1 MIWRNLGVVAV
12 LFVGLGAFVYFYEI
26 EGGKKREEAAE
37 EAKKLF
43 RFDKEEVSA
52 ISLVRGDGS
61 IVLKKENGGW
71 KLVAPIEARA
81 DEAAV
86 EGLASELSSTQVE
99 RSLEPGLADW
109 KDYGLEN
116 PNLKIALG
124 LTDGRSL
131 DLELGD
137 KDFNQASVFGRI
149 PNQEKVL
156 VLPTL
161 LHTSADKELFD
172 FRDKSVLDFDR
183 EQVREVRIRAGRK
196 AWRLQKEGEDW
207 SIREPIQARA
217 DRSEIRSLL
226 SDLEFARVEEFLERG
241 AGGLGTYGLN
251 APSARVDL
259 YLGDNR
265 AQKTLLVGKKVGAQ
279 FYARD
284 DSGEDVFKIKEDLL
298 EKLKPD
304 LSKLRDRKMARF
316 ERDEVKR
323 VAVKLPDREFEF
335 ARDSEDQWRLRSPA
349 GHEEQSV
356 LEYKLFWPLE
366 DLEGKEI
373 VDRADLDDPKYGFN
387 EPSAEVKV
395 VRKDDRVIEVVLGK
409 TQDEVVF
416 GKATDDP
423 TLYKVDKKVLDDL
436 DFKVEDLLEQSDQ
449 E

>member
-1 MIWRNLGVVAV
+1 MIWRNLGIVAV

-37 EAKKLF
+37 KAKKLF
-43 RFDKEEVSA
+43 QFEKEEVNS
-52 ISLVRGDGS
+52 ISLARSNGS
-61 IVLKKENGGW
+61 IVLNRENGGW
-71 KLVAPIEARA
+71 KLVAPIEAKA

-86 EGLASELSSTQVE
+86 DGLASELSSTQVE
-99 RSLEPGLADW
+99 RSLEPDSVDW
-109 KDYGLEN
+109 KDYGLED
-116 PNLKIALG
+116 PNLKITLG
-124 LTDGRSL
+124 LEDGRGL

-149 PNQEKVL
+149 PDQEKVL
-156 VLPTL
+156 VLPGIL
-161 LHTSADKELFD
+161 YTSADKELFD

-183 EQVREVRIRAGRK
+183 EQVREVWIRARRK
-196 AWRLQKEGEDW
+196 TYRLQKEGEDW
-207 SIREPIQARA
+207 SVREPIQARA

-241 AGGLGTYGLN
+241 AGELKTYGLN
-251 APSARVDL
+251 APSSRVDL

-265 AQKTLLVGKKVGAQ
+265 ARKTLLVGKKIGAQ
-279 FYARD
+279 FYAKD
-284 DSGEDVFKIKEDLL
+284 DAGEDVFRIKEDLV
-298 EKLKPD
+298 EKLNLD

-323 VAVKLPDREFEF
+323 VEVKLPDREFQF
-335 ARDSEDQWRLRSPA
+335 ARDTEDQWRLRSPA
-349 GHEEQSV
+349 GHEEESV

-373 VDRADLDDPKYGFN
+373 VDRANLDDPKYGFS
-387 EPSAEVKV
+387 EPSAEVRV

-409 TQDEVVF
+409 TEDEVVF
-416 GKATDDP
+416 GKASADP
-423 TLYKVDKKVLDDL
+423 TLYKVDKKVLEDL
-436 DFKVEDLLEQSDQ
+436 DFKVEDLLEKS

>member
-43 RFDKEEVSA
+43 QFEKEEVNS

-61 IVLKKENGGW
+61 IILNKENGGW
-71 KLVAPIEARA
+71 KLVAPIEAKVDA
-81 DEAAV
+81 SAV
-86 EGLASELSSTQVE
+86 EGLVSELSSTQVE
-99 RSLEPGLADW
+99 RSLEPDSVDW
-109 KDYGLEN
+109 KDYGLED
-116 PNLKIALG
+116 PNLKITMG
-124 LTDGRSL
+124 LEDGRRL

-149 PNQEKVL
+149 PPMAKVL
-156 VLPTL
+156 VLPTV
-161 LHTSADKELFD
+161 LHTTVDKELFD

-183 EQVREVRIRAGRK
+183 EQVREVRVRSRRK
-196 AWRLQKEGEDW
+196 TYRLQKEGEDW

-217 DRSEIRSLL
+217 DRSEIRTFL

-241 AGGLGTYGLN
+241 AGGLKTYGLN
-251 APSARVDL
+251 APSSRVDL
-259 YLGDNR
+259 YLGENR
-265 AQKTLLVGKKVGAQ
+265 AMKTLLVGKQVGAQ
-279 FYARD
+279 FYAKD
-284 DSGEDVFKIKEDLL
+284 DSGADVFKIKEDLVA
-298 EKLKPD
+298 KLNLD

-323 VAVKLPDREFEF
+323 VEVKLPDREFEF

-349 GHEEQSV
+349 GHEEESV

-366 DLEGKEI
+366 DLEGKEV
-373 VDRADLDDPKYGFN
+373 VDRANLDEPRYGFS
-387 EPSAEVKV
+387 EPSAQVKV

-409 TQDEVVF
+409 TEDEIVF
-416 GKATDDP
+416 GKANADP
-423 TLYKVDKKVLDDL
+423 TLYKVDKKVLEDL
-436 DFKVEDLLEQSDQ
+436 AFKVEDLLETS

>member
-1 MIWRNLGVVAV
+1 MIWRNLGIVAA

-43 RFDKEEVSA
+43 QFEKEEVNT
-52 ISLVRGDGS
+52 ISLVRGDGP
-61 IVLKKENGGW
+61 IIMNKENGGW
-71 KLVAPIEARA
+71 KLVAPIEAKA
-81 DEAAV
+81 DAATV

-99 RSLEPGLADW
+99 RFLEPDVVNW
-109 KDYGLEN
+109 KDYGLED
-116 PNLKIALG
+116 PNLKITLG
-124 LTDGRSL
+124 LEDGRRL
-131 DLELGD
+131 NLELGD

-149 PNQEKVL
+149 PHLAKVL

-161 LHTSADKELFD
+161 LYTAVDKELFD

-183 EQVREVRIRAGRK
+183 EQVREVQIRSRRK
-196 AWRLQKEGEDW
+196 TFRLQKEGEDW
-207 SIREPIQARA
+207 SVREPVQARA

-226 SDLEFARVEEFLERG
+226 SDLEFARVEEFLEGG
-241 AGGLGTYGLN
+241 AGRLKTYGLN
-251 APSARVDL
+251 APSSRVDL

-265 AQKTLLVGKKVGAQ
+265 ARKTLLVGKQAGTQ
-279 FYARD
+279 FYAKD
-284 DSGEDVFKIKEDLL
+284 DSEGDVFKIKEDLV
-298 EKLKPD
+298 EKLNLD

-323 VAVKLPDREFEF
+323 VEVKLPDRAFEF

-349 GHEEQSV
+349 GHEDKSV

-373 VDRADLDDPKYGFN
+373 VDRADLDSPRYGFS

-409 TQDEVVF
+409 TEDEVVF
-416 GKATDDP
+416 GKASADP
-423 TLYKVDKKVLDDL
+423 TLYKVDKKVLEDL
-436 DFKVEDLLEQSDQ
+436 AFEVEDLLETSD
-449 E
+449 

>member
-1 MIWRNLGVVAV
+1 MIWRNLGIVAV

-26 EGGKKREEAAE
+26 EGGKKREQAAE

-43 RFDKEEVSA
+43 QFDKEEVNS

-61 IVLKKENGGW
+61 IILQKENGGW
-71 KLVAPIEARA
+71 KLVAPIEAKA

-99 RSLEPGLADW
+99 RSLEPESVDW
-109 KDYGLEN
+109 KDYGLES
-116 PNLKIALG
+116 PDLKLTVG
-124 LTDGRSL
+124 LKDGRSL

-149 PNQEKVL
+149 PARETVL
-156 VLPTL
+156 LLPTL

-183 EQVREVRIRAGRK
+183 EQVREVRIRARRK
-196 AWRLQKEGEDW
+196 TYRLQKEGEEW
-207 SIREPIQARA
+207 SIREPIEARA

-241 AGGLGTYGLN
+241 AGGLKTYGLN
-251 APSARVDL
+251 APSSHVDL
-259 YLGDNR
+259 YLGENR
-265 AQKTLLVGKKVGAQ
+265 ARKTLLIGKQVGTQ
-279 FYARD
+279 FYAKD
-284 DSGEDVFKIKEDLL
+284 DGGEDVFKIKEDLV
-298 EKLKPD
+298 EKLKLD

-316 ERDEVKR
+316 ERDQVKR
-323 VAVKLPDREFEF
+323 VEVKLSDREFEF
-335 ARDSEDQWRLRSPA
+335 ARDTEDQWRLRSPA
-349 GHEEQSV
+349 GHEDESV

-373 VDRADLDDPKYGFN
+373 VDRANLDDPRYGFS

-409 TQDEVVF
+409 TEDEVVF
-416 GKATDDP
+416 GKATADP
-423 TLYKVDKKVLDDL
+423 TLYKVDKKVLQDL
-436 DFKVEDLLEQSDQ
+436 DFKVEDILEKS

>member
-1 MIWRNLGVVAV
+1 MIWRNLGIVAV

-43 RFDKEEVSA
+43 QFEKEEVIS

-71 KLVAPIEARA
+71 KLVDPIEAEA
-81 DEAAV
+81 DEEAV
-86 EGLASELSSTQVE
+86 DGLASELSSTQVE
-99 RSLEPGLADW
+99 RSLEPDSVDW
-109 KDYGLEN
+109 KDYGLED
-116 PNLKIALG
+116 PNLKISMG
-124 LTDGRSL
+124 LKDGRSL

-149 PNQEKVL
+149 PHLAKVL

-161 LHTSADKELFD
+161 LHTAVDKELFD

-196 AWRLQKEGEDW
+196 AYRLQKEGEDW

-241 AGGLGTYGLN
+241 AGGLRTYGLN
-251 APSARVDL
+251 APSSRVDL

-265 AQKTLLVGKKVGAQ
+265 AKKTLLVGKQVGAQ
-279 FYARD
+279 FYAKD
-284 DSGEDVFKIKEDLL
+284 DSGGDVFKIKEDLV
-298 EKLKPD
+298 EKLKLD

-323 VAVKLPDREFEF
+323 VEVKLPDREFEF
-335 ARDSEDQWRLRSPA
+335 SRDSEDQWRLQSPA
-349 GHEEQSV
+349 GHEEKSV

-373 VDRADLDDPKYGFN
+373 VDRANLDDPKYGFS

-409 TQDEVVF
+409 TEDEVVF
-416 GKATDDP
+416 GKATADP
-423 TLYKVDKKVLDDL
+423 TLYKVDKKVLKDL
-436 DFKVEDLLEQSDQ
+436 DFKVEDLLEKSD
-449 E
+449 

>member
-1 MIWRNLGVVAV
+1 MIWRNLGMVAV

-43 RFDKEEVSA
+43 QFEKEDVNT

-61 IVLKKENGGW
+61 IIMNKENGGW
-71 KLVAPIEARA
+71 KLVAPIEVKA
-81 DEAAV
+81 DAAAV

-99 RSLEPGLADW
+99 RTLEPDVVDW
-109 KDYGLEN
+109 KDYGLED
-116 PNLKIALG
+116 PNLKITLG
-124 LTDGRSL
+124 LEDGRRL
-131 DLELGD
+131 NLELGD
-137 KDFNQASVFGRI
+137 KDFNQASVFGKI
-149 PNQEKVL
+149 SHQAKVL

-161 LHTSADKELFD
+161 LYTTVDKELFD

-183 EQVREVRIRAGRK
+183 EQVREVRVRSRRK
-196 AWRLQKEGEDW
+196 TFRLQKEGEDW
-207 SIREPIQARA
+207 SVREPVQARA

-226 SDLEFARVEEFLERG
+226 SDLEFARVEEFLKRG
-241 AGGLGTYGLN
+241 AGRLKAYGLN
-251 APSARVDL
+251 APSSRVDL
-259 YLGDNR
+259 FLGDNR
-265 AQKTLLVGKKVGAQ
+265 ARKSLLVGKQVGTH
-279 FYARD
+279 FYAKD
-284 DSGEDVFKIKEDLL
+284 ESGVDVFKIKEDLVA
-298 EKLKPD
+298 KLNLD

-323 VAVKLPDREFEF
+323 VEVKLPDRAFEF

-349 GHEEQSV
+349 GHEDKSV

-373 VDRADLDDPKYGFN
+373 VDRADLDSPRYGFS

-409 TQDEVVF
+409 TEDEVVF
-416 GKATDDP
+416 GKASADP
-423 TLYKVDKKVLDDL
+423 TLYKVDKKVLEDL
-436 DFKVEDLLEQSDQ
+436 AFEVEDLLETSD
-449 E
+449 

>member
-1 MIWRNLGVVAV
+1 MIWRNLGIVAV

-26 EGGKKREEAAE
+26 EGGKKREQAAE

-43 RFDKEEVSA
+43 QFDKEEVNS

-61 IVLKKENGGW
+61 ILLRKENGGW

-86 EGLASELSSTQVE
+86 EGVASELSSTQVE
-99 RSLEPGLADW
+99 RSLEPESVDW
-109 KDYGLEN
+109 KDYGLES
-116 PNLKIALG
+116 PDLKLTVG
-124 LTDGRSL
+124 LKDGRSL

-149 PNQEKVL
+149 PDREKVL
-156 VLPTL
+156 VLPTS
-161 LHTSADKELFD
+161 LHAAADKELFD
-172 FRDKSVLDFDR
+172 FRDKAVLDFDG
-183 EQVREVRIRAGRK
+183 EQVREVRIRARRK
-196 AWRLQKEGEDW
+196 TYRLQKEGEDW
-207 SIREPIQARA
+207 SIREPIEARA

-241 AGGLGTYGLN
+241 AGGLKTYGLA
-251 APSARVDL
+251 APSSHVDL

-265 AQKTLLVGKKVGAQ
+265 ARKTLLVGKQVGTH
-279 FYARD
+279 FYAKD
-284 DSGEDVFKIKEDLL
+284 DGGEDVFKIKEDLV
-298 EKLKPD
+298 EKLKLD

-323 VAVKLPDREFEF
+323 VEVKLSDREFEF
-335 ARDSEDQWRLRSPA
+335 ARDTEDQWRLRSPA
-349 GHEEQSV
+349 GHEDESV

-373 VDRADLDDPKYGFN
+373 VDRADLDDPRYGFS

-395 VRKDDRVIEVVLGK
+395 VKKDDRVIEVVLGK
-409 TQDEVVF
+409 TEDEVVF
-416 GKATDDP
+416 GKAAADP
-423 TLYKVDKKVLDDL
+423 TLYKVDKKVLEDL
-436 DFKVEDLLEQSDQ
+436 DFKVEDILEKS

>member
-1 MIWRNLGVVAV
+1 MIWRNLGMVAV

-43 RFDKEEVSA
+43 RFEKEEVHS
-52 ISLVRGDGS
+52 ISLARNGGS
-61 IVLKKENGGW
+61 ISLKKENGGW
-71 KLVAPIEARA
+71 KMVAPVEAKA
-81 DEAAV
+81 DETAV

-99 RSLEPGLADW
+99 RSLEPEGVDW
-109 KDYGLEN
+109 KDYGLER
-116 PNLKIALG
+116 PELKITLG
-124 LTDGRSL
+124 LNDGRRL

-149 PNQEKVL
+149 PGQEKVL
-156 VLPTL
+156 VLPGL
-161 LHTSADKELFD
+161 LHTTADKQLFD
-172 FRDKSVLDFDR
+172 FRDKTVLEFDR
-183 EQVREVRIRAGRK
+183 EQVREIGIRARRK
-196 AWRLQKEGEDW
+196 TFRLQKEGEDW

-226 SDLEFARVEEFLERG
+226 SDLEFARVEEFVERE
-241 AGGLGTYGLN
+241 AGELKTYGLG
-251 APSARVDL
+251 APSSRLDL
-259 YLGDNR
+259 YLGENR
-265 AQKTLLVGKKVGAQ
+265 ARKTLLVGKKVGDQ
-279 FYARD
+279 FYAKD
-284 DSGEDVFKIKEDLL
+284 DAGEDVFRIKEDLV
-298 EKLKPD
+298 EKFDLD

-323 VAVKLPDREFEF
+323 VEVRLPDRTFEF
-335 ARDSEDQWRLRSPA
+335 SRDSEDQWRLRAPA

-373 VDRADLDDPKYGFN
+373 VDRADLDAPQYGFS

-395 VRKDDRVIEVVLGK
+395 VKKDDQVIEVVLGK
-409 TQDEVVF
+409 TEGEIVF
-416 GKATDDP
+416 GKAVADP
-423 TLYKVDKKVLDDL
+423 TLYKVDKKVLEDL
-436 DFKVEDLLEQSDQ
+436 DFKVEDILEKS